1 MAQHLLDRYTLDT
14 GAGAQPLNR
23 PLAKLDLS
31 QADSITLRATIT
43 KAAEDAADT
52 LNIRLQE
59 SWDGGVTWH
68 TRIRLAE
75 FTGDM
80 SPSTSAPEVREG
92 VAQQF
97 GALADAE
104 EALEPSG
111 SAGGTD
117 LSAGTVRNGHF
128 APAYRVG
135 GVRAAT
141 HRLQVVV
148 VDGDSDGDFEGTI
161 EVFYNTVP

>member
-14 GAGAQPLNR
+14 GPGDQTIER
-23 PLAKLDLS
+23 TLAAIDLS
-31 QADSITLRATIT
+31 SADSLTLRAKIT

-59 SWDGGVTWH
+59 SPDGGVTWN
-68 TRIRLAE
+68 TRARLAE
-75 FTGDM
+75 ITGDM
-80 SPSTSAPEVREG
+80 SPSTSAPETREAM
-92 VAQQF
+92 VQQF

-117 LSAGTVRNGHF
+117 LSAGTVRNGHLS
-128 APAYRVG
+128 PPSRTG
-135 GVRAAT
+135 GVRTSAW
-141 HRLQVVV
+141 RLQVVV
-148 VDGDSDGDFEGTI
+148 VDADDDAEFEGTL
-161 EVFYNTVP
+161 EVFYNSVP